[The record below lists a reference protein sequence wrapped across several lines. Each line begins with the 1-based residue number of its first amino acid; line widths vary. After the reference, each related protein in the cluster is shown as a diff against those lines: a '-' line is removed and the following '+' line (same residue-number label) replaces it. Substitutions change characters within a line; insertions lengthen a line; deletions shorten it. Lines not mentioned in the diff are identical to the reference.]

1 MDKVQQLQILHG
13 AFDLAVQKGAFKL
26 TECEA
31 ILDALK
37 AFANDIAEEEIKSE
51 TIKEVENEKRK

>member
-26 TECEA
+26 NECEA

-37 AFANDIAEEEIKSE
+37 AFANDIAEEKESKI
-51 TIKEVENEKRK
+51 IKEK

>member
-1 MDKVQQLQILHG
+1 MEKVQQLQILHG

-26 TECEA
+26 NECEA

-37 AFANDIAEEEIKSE
+37 AFANDIAEEEKEGE
-51 TIKEVENEKRK
+51 TIKEEKNEKRK

>member
-26 TECEA
+26 NECEA

-37 AFANDIAEEEIKSE
+37 AFANDIAEEKESEI
-51 TIKEVENEKRK
+51 IKEKENEKRK

>member
-1 MDKVQQLQILHG
+1 MEKVQQLQILHG

-26 TECEA
+26 NECEA

-37 AFANDIAEEEIKSE
+37 AFANDIAEEEKENKI
-51 TIKEVENEKRK
+51 IKE